1 MSDEICFF
9 GEVGPAEFCQEGML
23 DAAHFLGGL
32 GYVELREV
40 GVVDVA
46 CFSGG
51 VESDKFYQVGC
62 GRLKQLGLNLSVLVL
77 DLSKI

>member
-1 MSDEICFF
+1 MSDEICFL
-9 GEVGPAEFCQEGML
+9 GEVGPGML

-62 GRLKQLGLNLSVLVL
+62 GRLK
-77 DLSKI
+77 

>member
-1 MSDEICFF
+1 M
-9 GEVGPAEFCQEGML
+9 
-23 DAAHFLGGL
+23 
-32 GYVELREV
+32 
-40 GVVDVA
+40 VDVA